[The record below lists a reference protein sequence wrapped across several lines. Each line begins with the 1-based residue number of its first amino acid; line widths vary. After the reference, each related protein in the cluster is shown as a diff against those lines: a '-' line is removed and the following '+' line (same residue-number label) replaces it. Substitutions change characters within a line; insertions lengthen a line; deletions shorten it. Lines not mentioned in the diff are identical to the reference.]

1 MTPQINAVG
10 EIDRLADTLRGFD
23 IVDLSHTLEIGI
35 PTFPTHPKYVIA
47 DYVSMD
53 DVAEFKQLIMCDHSG
68 THIDSPSHFV
78 PDIEDPRRIST
89 ADLSMS
95 QLIGRA
101 VVMAFGPFEA
111 TSHHISLQDVQA
123 WEEANEPVR
132 DGDIVIINTCW
143 ARHWKPIPEGF
154 DYLRGWP
161 GLSGEA
167 SAYLRGKN
175 IKAVGID
182 CISIDPGDV
191 SGADLK
197 AHYEFLPNGILV
209 LENLTNLDGLP
220 PVVLFAALP
229 LKIAGGTGSP
239 VRAVALVATGDSRA

>member
-1 MTPQINAVG
+1 MTSQIDVAG
-10 EIDRLADTLRGFD
+10 EIDRLVDTLRD
-23 IVDLSHTLEIGI
+23 YDLVDLSHTLELGI
-35 PTFPTHPKYVIA
+35 PTFPTHPKYIIA

-78 PDIEDPRRIST
+78 PDPEDARRIST
-89 ADLSMS
+89 AELDLA

-101 VVMAFGPFEA
+101 LVMTFGPFEP
-111 TSHHISLQDVQA
+111 TSHHISLEQVQA
-123 WEEANEPVR
+123 WEAANEPVR
-132 DGDIVIINTCW
+132 SGDIVILNTRW
-143 ARHWKPIPEGF
+143 AQRWKPVPEGF

-167 SAYLRGKN
+167 ASYLRGKGV
-175 IKAVGID
+175 KAVGID

-191 SGADLK
+191 SGDDLK
-197 AHYEFLPNGILV
+197 AHYEFLPHGVLV
-209 LENLTNLDGLP
+209 LENLTNLDSLP
-220 PVVLFAALP
+220 PVCLFAALP

-239 VRAVALVATGDSRA
+239 VRAVALVSKGNRHA

>member
-1 MTPQINAVG
+1 MASQIDTVG
-10 EIDRLADTLRGFD
+10 EIDRLAGTLRD
-23 IVDLSHTLEIGI
+23 YDLVDLSHTLELGI
-35 PTFPTHPKYVIA
+35 PTFPTHPKYIIA

-78 PDIEDPRRIST
+78 PDHDDPRRIPT
-89 ADLSMS
+89 ADIDVS

-101 VVMAFGPFEA
+101 VVMTFGPFET
-111 TSHHISLQDVQA
+111 TSHHIGRAEVQA
-123 WEEANEPVR
+123 WEAANESVR
-132 DGDIVIINTCW
+132 EGDIVIINTGW
-143 ARHWKPIPEGF
+143 SKRWRKVPEGF

-167 SAYLRGKN
+167 SSYLRGKGV
-175 IKAVGID
+175 KAVGID

-191 SGADLK
+191 AGADLK
-197 AHYEFLPNGILV
+197 AHYEFLPNGVLV
-209 LENLTNLDGLP
+209 LENLTNLDALP
-220 PVVLFAALP
+220 PICLFAALP

-239 VRAVALVATGDSRA
+239 VRAVAFVAKGNRHA